1 MSKDKSSLR
10 LRLWHCQRSNGPRS
24 LVHNLSKVLISS
36 IKNTIGLPGR
46 TTCIGF
52 KYGNQVA
59 PHALDANLATGWHHL
74 YWNIAQYCQYC
85 DCQLKFENYRE
96 LSGYVRGGLTLHI
109 ALHCEFHSARR
120 LCRQSKQRKCTQW
133 VSFYDIERIDLHNI
147 SLFSF
152 LKLDNQWHENTT
164 VCGNVKGLLILSYYK
179 AFLLKGVLI

>member
-10 LRLWHCQRSNGPRS
+10 LRLWHCQRHNGPRS
-24 LVHNLSKVLISS
+24 LVHNFSKVLISS
-36 IKNTIGLPGR
+36 ITNTIGLPGGA
-46 TTCIGF
+46 TCIG
-52 KYGNQVA
+52 
-59 PHALDANLATGWHHL
+59 
-74 YWNIAQYCQYC
+74 C
-85 DCQLKFENYRE
+85 KFGHRVTSLVLEHRPVLPILWLSVKIRE

-109 ALHCEFHSARR
+109 AQHCEFHSARR